1 MSVVKDAIGALV
13 NLNTKPAEKNL
24 DNLTK
29 GAERTEKQLK
39 KTGQE
44 AETLGNKLKRAFS
57 PTAIIGWIGTLKQ
70 GIETM
75 IRATKAESEY
85 VESVNLL
92 TVAYNGNAESAE
104 KLIYN
109 MNQLLGLDPSGLTKQ
124 LGIYRQFTSAMGIAG
139 DKASLLSENLLKLQ
153 ADVSSLYNLDFD
165 VAGKKLQSAIAGQTR
180 PVRELGADITEAS
193 LQQELYNRGIN
204 KSVSSLNRA
213 SKSVLIYLTLE
224 RQLRNSNQDAAS
236 TVNQLAQ
243 QMRIFKEQTAVAGRQ
258 IGAVFIPILKAILP
272 YANAILMVFND
283 IMDLFLKLIGVDV
296 SKMAKEGI
304 GNRNL
309 ASNFDDLSGSIDK
322 TTESAKKA
330 RLSLRGFDKLN
341 NITTPTSGTGGVGG
355 VGGVGIGGVDSDLL
369 ASLSEYNLGDINNK
383 AAKIRDSIMEWAG
396 FARDANGQW
405 KFSKVTLGTI
415 VTGLVAGGGL
425 IWGLSKIW
433 GLFKKI
439 KNVGSGVTSL
449 LGLGKSTTALK
460 EASSL
465 SKATKSFTLPSFS
478 TVLKGLAE
486 LALII
491 GGLVAIIEA
500 VNLLTKIPGFEN
512 AMKTGLKMIKLLFTE
527 LAEVIIP
534 IGVFSALVV
543 GLGFASIGTVL
554 QGVGGLASIIIGMEA
569 VVLAI
574 GALLGLKGWK
584 TASTRGINAVK
595 TLFKDLESSLLP
607 IAGFSALVV
616 ALGFVTPLP
625 ILSGIVGLGVVL
637 GGMEGLM
644 LVIGKL
650 FSNKN
655 VQGFIDGG
663 AQIIIKMCEHLG
675 EMAGALVKGLVGKAT
690 EAIPAVGTNLTQFME
705 NSKGFFEG
713 LKNIPDNGIQSV
725 KTLTEAMLL
734 MTASSFLDGIM
745 RFVENFPVI
754 GLFIGKRQT
763 LADFGDTLIE
773 FAPKLI
779 KFNTAIA
786 PLSEDDVKKTDL
798 VAGIV
803 KKWVDL
809 AKDIKRSG
817 GSLITL
823 IAGDNSLSSFGNH
836 LELFALNITNY
847 SSQIALLN
855 STGVKNDEKVREITR
870 KWIDLSKDIGRSGTS
885 LVSLIAGDDGLGA
898 FGVQL
903 RNYGASLKTYANSI
917 KDIKFDKIDQ
927 SIKTTDLIIDVAQR
941 IKNNKLAS
949 DDYLEDFG
957 EDLEE
962 IGENIEDYYDY
973 IKNINVTK
981 MNQVTDALNMVVYS
995 AKMIKEYGVKG
1006 YLKEFSK
1013 ELSPTATGLNS
1024 LFSVKSGETLGKNF
1038 GNAIAKKIAS
1048 AIKGYSYPTI
1058 SITGQGGTL
1067 STYKMKAYKEGGF
1080 VDSGEIFLSKENG
1093 IPEYVGSIGSR
1104 TAVANNDQI
1113 VEGITKGVARGMS
1126 QVKSQQVVIKA
1137 TADTSGLLN
1146 FINFEQEQRNRQYG
1160 L

>member
-1 MSVVKDAIGALV
+1 MERDAVGALV
-13 NLNTKPAEKNL
+13 KLNTKPAEKNL
-24 DNLTK
+24 ENLTK
-29 GAERTEKQLK
+29 GAENAEKQLK

-44 AETLGNKLKRAFS
+44 AENLASKLKKAFS
-57 PTAIIGWIGTLKQ
+57 PTAIIGWIATLGQSIK
-70 GIETM
+70 TM
-75 IRATKAESEY
+75 MKATEAESEY
-85 VESVNLL
+85 IESMNLL
-92 TVAYNGNAESAE
+92 QVSYNQNAESAE
-104 KLIYN
+104 KLIYT
-109 MNQLLGLDPSGLTKQ
+109 MNQLLGLDPAGLTRQ
-124 LGIYRQFTSAMGIAG
+124 LGIYRQFSSAMGIAG
-139 DKASLLSENLLKLQ
+139 EKANLLSENLLKLQ
-153 ADVSSLYNLDFD
+153 ADVSSLYNLDFAT
-165 VAGKKLQSAIAGQTR
+165 AGKKLQSAMAGQTR

-204 KSVSSLNRA
+204 KSVSELSRA

-224 RQLRNSNQDAAS
+224 RQLKNANQDAGA
-236 TVNQLAQ
+236 TINQLAQ
-243 QMRIFKEQTAVAGRQ
+243 QMKIFKEQTAMAGRQ

-272 YANAILMVFND
+272 YANAILMVFNE
-283 IMDLFLKLIGVDV
+283 IMNMLLKLLGVDV

-304 GNRNL
+304 ANRTLVND
-309 ASNFDDLSGSIDK
+309 FDDLSGSIDK
-322 TTESAKKA
+322 TANSAKKA
-330 RLSLRGFDKLN
+330 KNQLRGFDKLN
-341 NITTPTSGTGGVGG
+341 NITTPQNGSSGVGG
-355 VGGVGIGGVDSDLL
+355 IGGGGIGGVDSALL
-369 ASLSEYNLGDINNK
+369 DALKEYDLGDIQNK
-383 AAKIRDSIMEWAG
+383 ASKIRDSIMEWAG
-396 FARDANGQW
+396 FARDANGEW
-405 KFSKVTLGTI
+405 KFSKITLGTV

-439 KNVGSGVTSL
+439 KGVGSGITSL

-460 EASSL
+460 EASGL

-478 TVLKGLAE
+478 TVLKGLGE

-491 GGLVAIIEA
+491 GALGALIIAIGE
-500 VNLLTKIPGFEN
+500 LTKIPGFNDVLTRGLKAVKELF
-512 AMKTGLKMIKLLFTE
+512 TGLGSVFL
-527 LAEVIIP
+527 P
-534 IGVFSALVV
+534 ITAFCALVV
-543 GLGFASIGTVL
+543 GLGYTSTVVVPGILSLAGIIGGLEVL
-554 QGVGGLASIIIGMEA
+554 IGAIGLLASIPEVSY
-569 VVLAI
+569 VVGQGLSLTI
-574 GALLGLKGWK
+574 QVFEGLHKVIKPLGE
-584 TASTRGINAVK
+584 
-595 TLFKDLESSLLP
+595 FSLL
-607 IAGFSALVV
+607 
-616 ALGFVTPLP
+616 
-625 ILSGIVGLGVVL
+625 IVGLGITSGAVL
-637 GGMEGLM
+637 PGILAFASIVGGLEVLMGAIGLLSAVPYVKEFVESGADIM
-644 LVIGKL
+644 ILMAEKL
-650 FSNKN
+650 GN
-655 VQGFIDGG
+655 
-663 AQIIIKMCEHLG
+663 
-675 EMAGALVKGLVGKAT
+675 MAGALVKGLVGKAT
-690 EAIPAVGTNLTQFME
+690 EAIPEVGSNLTKFME
-705 NSKGFFEG
+705 NSKGFFNG
-713 LKNIPDNGIQSV
+713 LKEIPDNGIQSV

-734 MTASSFLDGIM
+734 LTASSFLDGIM
-745 RFVENFPVI
+745 RFVENFSII

-823 IAGDNSLSSFGNH
+823 IAGDNSLSAFGGH
-836 LELFALNITNY
+836 LEAFSYQIVNY
-847 SSQIALLN
+847 TREISLLN
-855 STGVKNDEKVREITR
+855 STGVKNNDNVLDITK
-870 KWIDLSKDIGRSGTS
+870 KWIDLSKSIGRSGTS

-903 RNYGASLKTYANSI
+903 RNYGASLKTYSNSVS
-917 KDIKFDKIDQ
+917 DIKLDKIEAT
-927 SIKTTDLIIDVAQR
+927 IKTTDLIIDVAQR

-1080 VDSGEIFLSKENG
+1080 VDSGEIFLSRENG
-1093 IPEYVGSIGSR
+1093 IPEFVGSIGSR

-1113 VEGITKGVARGMS
+1113 VEGITMGVARGMS
-1126 QVKSQQVVIKA
+1126 QVKPQQIVIKA
-1137 TADTSGLLN
+1137 DADTSGLLN